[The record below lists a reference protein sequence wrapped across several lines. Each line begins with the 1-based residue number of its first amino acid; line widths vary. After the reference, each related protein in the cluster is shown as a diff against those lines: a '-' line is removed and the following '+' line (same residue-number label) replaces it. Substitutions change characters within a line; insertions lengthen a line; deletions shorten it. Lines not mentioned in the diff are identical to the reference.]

1 MTTALE
7 GFRSC
12 MVTGLRVDKNA
23 DRLITVHAVT
33 AVLWLAAGGVLALL
47 LALSR
52 WEAVGLITDSEWFYR
67 IISAHGAMMLVFWIL
82 FFEMA
87 GLLFGGSILLNTRL
101 RMPKLGWL
109 VYGMMLV
116 GSLGVAHQMLSGG
129 ATVMFTAYPPL
140 EASPWFYGFLLVF
153 AVGALLGVIHFLGN
167 VVAARIAG
175 EVRTLPLFTFGLVA
189 AAILALFT
197 LASGAAAL
205 LPTFCWSLGLLP
217 SVDPGMYR
225 LLFWGFGHGAQQ
237 VNLAAMVAIWYALA
251 SLTVGAKPV
260 NEGLSRFAFVL
271 YILFIQMGSMHHILV
286 DPGLGH
292 WARGINASYFL
303 YAAVLGSMIHAFTIP
318 ASVEAAQRD
327 QGHGKGLL
335 GWLKSGPWSS
345 PAFSS
350 LVLSFA
356 LFGIL
361 GGISG
366 VIMGGIQVNI
376 IAHNTLIVPAHFHMT
391 VVSGTTL
398 AFMGI
403 SYILVPLIVKR
414 DLFLPAVARWQP
426 WVYALGMTIFGIGMG
441 LAGHYG
447 VPRRHF
453 DIGFGGSP
461 LANEIYSTPVVGW
474 CLAALGIGALIAIV
488 GGAMFI
494 IVAAGTVFL
503 AKRSDTPDIGPV
515 SAGAFAPSEAEP
527 IPPPSAGGVRPAF
540 ESPGTLFLAGFWLA
554 VFVLLYAWSW
564 LELGDVPWHVG

>member
-1 MTTALE
+1 MTIALE
-7 GFRSC
+7 NFRTC
-12 MVTGLRVDKNA
+12 MVTGLNVDKNA
-23 DRLITVHAVT
+23 DKLITFHAVT
-33 AVLWLAAGGVLALL
+33 AVLWLATGGVLALF

-52 WEAVGLITDSEWFYR
+52 WEAVGLITSSEWFYR
-67 IISAHGAMMLVFWIL
+67 IIGAHGAMMLIFWIL

-87 GLLFGGSILLNTRL
+87 GLIFGGSILLNTRL
-101 RMPKLGWL
+101 RMPKLGWV
-109 VYGMMLV
+109 VYIMMLL
-116 GSLGVAHQMLSGG
+116 GSLGVAYTMLTGR

-140 EASPWFYGFLLVF
+140 AASPWFYGSMLIF
-153 AVGALLGVIHFLGN
+153 AVGALLGVLHFLGN

-175 EVRTLPLFTFGLVA
+175 EVFTLPMFTFGLVA
-189 AAILALFT
+189 AAILAVFT

-205 LPTFCWSLGLLP
+205 IPTFFWSVGLLP

-251 SLTVGAKPV
+251 SLTVGAKPI

-271 YILFIQMGSMHHILV
+271 YILFIQMGSIHHILV

-303 YAAVLGSMIHAFTIP
+303 YAAVIGSMIHAFTIP
-318 ASVEAAQRD
+318 ASIEAAQREN
-327 QGHGKGLL
+327 GIGKGLL
-335 GWLKSGPWSS
+335 GWLRSGPWSS
-345 PAFSS
+345 PAFSG
-350 LVLSFA
+350 LILSFA

-391 VVSGTTL
+391 VVAGTTL
-398 AFMGI
+398 AFMAM

-426 WVYALGMTIFGIGMG
+426 WVYSVGMVIFGFGMG
-441 LAGHYG
+441 FAGHYG
-447 VPRRHF
+447 LPRRHF

-461 LANEIYSTPVVGW
+461 MANDIFADPMIGFT
-474 CLAALGIGALIAIV
+474 LAALGIGALIAIT

-494 IVAAGTVFL
+494 VVAAGTVFL
-503 AKRSDTPDIGPV
+503 GKRSDTPNIGPV
-515 SAGAFAPSEAEP
+515 SAAAFAPSEAEP
-527 IPPPSAGGVRPAF
+527 IHVPVAGEGF
-540 ESPGTLFLAGFWLA
+540 QSPGTLFLAGFWLA

-564 LELGDVPWHVG
+564 LELGDVGWLVG